1 MHAAMAS
8 RLASLPA
15 VSATRADAS
24 TTAESGSG
32 MPDDSGRLRSVR
44 RENFGMLQVAADHG
58 ARVQIVLARLFAQPV
73 EVDLAVRVARKCVAA
88 AVHGEAPVAKLEAS
102 IVAMRSRDGVHAF
115 SRWWSCPGGGSLHA
129 RCGFASPAFAA
140 RRRRIGSRGQRH
152 GALSHATM
160 AGRHH
165 RRLARATERAF
176 TRPGAAME
184 SPPQIRFEDG
194 ASYETFM
201 GVWSR
206 LAGEQ
211 FLQWLAPPAG
221 WRWADVGCGNGAF
234 TELLFARCAPA
245 EVRGID
251 PSPQQ
256 LAFARERLAHAAA
269 QFVEGDAM
277 ALPWPDASFDA
288 ATTALVIFF
297 VPDPAR

>member
-1 MHAAMAS
+1 
-8 RLASLPA
+8 
-15 VSATRADAS
+15 
-24 TTAESGSG
+24 
-32 MPDDSGRLRSVR
+32 
-44 RENFGMLQVAADHG
+44 
-58 ARVQIVLARLFAQPV
+58 
-73 EVDLAVRVARKCVAA
+73 
-88 AVHGEAPVAKLEAS
+88 
-102 IVAMRSRDGVHAF
+102 
-115 SRWWSCPGGGSLHA
+115 
-129 RCGFASPAFAA
+129 
-140 RRRRIGSRGQRH
+140 
-152 GALSHATM
+152 
-160 AGRHH
+160 
-165 RRLARATERAF
+165 
-176 TRPGAAME
+176 ME

-211 FLQWLAPPAG
+211 FLQWLAPAAG

-269 QFVEGDAM
+269 HFVEGDAM

-297 VPDPAR
+297 VPDPARCVAELARVVRPGGSVSTYAWDIVGGGFPLAMLQEEIATVLGKPPLWPPSVDAARIEVLRSLWSDAGLVDVDTTAFTVERTYRSFDEWWAIAQTGPRLASFFASMGPAQHAELRERLRARLAVDANGAVTTSARANAVRGRVPGASR